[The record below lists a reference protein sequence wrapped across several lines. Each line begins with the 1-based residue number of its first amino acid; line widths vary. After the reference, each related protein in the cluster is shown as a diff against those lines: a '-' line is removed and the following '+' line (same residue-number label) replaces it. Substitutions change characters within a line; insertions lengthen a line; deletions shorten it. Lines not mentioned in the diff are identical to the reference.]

1 MQPPASD
8 VRFDFQGRTV
18 LVTGAAS
25 GIGEAVSR
33 ALAAAGAAVGIGDL
47 ETQASEDVA
56 ASIRGAGGKA
66 LALPFDVRDAA
77 ATEEVVSRLESAFGP
92 ITGLVTAAGLSRPA
106 PAESMSEALWDLV
119 VDTNLKGMFLSC
131 QAAGRRMLAHGRGAI
146 VNIGSVNSLGGF
158 AGRSNYCS
166 AKFGVSGLTDVLA
179 IEWGRRGIRVNAV
192 APNGVDTPL
201 VRKGI
206 PPRFVDEVLINRT
219 PLGRMADPEEIA
231 AAVMFLLSDAASYVT
246 GAIVPVDGGLCA
258 GFYTN
263 RQGADLASA
272 SLLSAGIYAE

>member
-1 MQPPASD
+1 LARVAERFGGLDVLSANAGIFPAAK
-8 VRFDFQGRTV
+8 
-18 LVTGAAS
+18 LEEMTG
-25 GIGEAVSR
+25 
-33 ALAAAGAAVGIGDL
+33 
-47 ETQASEDVA
+47 ET
-56 ASIRGAGGKA
+56 
-66 LALPFDVRDAA
+66 
-77 ATEEVVSRLESAFGP
+77 
-92 ITGLVTAAGLSRPA
+92 
-106 PAESMSEALWDLV
+106 WDLV

-131 QAAGRRMLAHGRGAI
+131 QAAGRRMLAQGGGAI

-166 AKFGVSGLTDVLA
+166 AKFGVSGLTEVLA

-206 PPRFVDEVLINRT
+206 PPRFVEEVLNNRT
-219 PLGRMADPEEIA
+219 PLGRMAQPREIA
-231 AAVMFLLSDAASYVT
+231 AVVLFLLSDAASYMT

-272 SLLSAGIYAE
+272 SLLTAGIYTE